1 MTGRPAVAWAT
12 ASAAWMAVIFGLSS
26 LPGSAIPVGRF
37 GSLGHFVLYAALGG
51 LYFLTLRPVMAT
63 PRARVVAVV
72 FASLYGLSDEFHQAF
87 VPGRVPDP
95 ADWLVDTAGAVVGVL
110 VVHIALKRMRRNS
123 E

>member
-1 MTGRPAVAWAT
+1 MTGRPDVGWAA

-26 LPGSAIPVGRF
+26 LPGSAVPIGRF

-51 LYFLTLRPVMAT
+51 LYLLTLRPVLAT
-63 PRARVVAVV
+63 PHARVVAVV
-72 FASLYGLSDEFHQAF
+72 LASLYGLSDEFHQAF